1 MVTGT
6 PLACWLGRA
15 RGIHCW
21 VAVFRLF
28 AWIDLGSEGRIS
40 FAQFCNAMEHN
51 SFFRMVV
58 TEGLGGS
65 AASSF
70 TVSQQ
75 YDYTVGESVPL

>member
-1 MVTGT
+1 M
-6 PLACWLGRA
+6 
-15 RGIHCW
+15 
-21 VAVFRLF
+21 AVFRLF

-65 AASSF
+65 SSF
-70 TVSQQ
+70 TVAQQ
-75 YDYTVGESVPL
+75 YDYTAGECVPL